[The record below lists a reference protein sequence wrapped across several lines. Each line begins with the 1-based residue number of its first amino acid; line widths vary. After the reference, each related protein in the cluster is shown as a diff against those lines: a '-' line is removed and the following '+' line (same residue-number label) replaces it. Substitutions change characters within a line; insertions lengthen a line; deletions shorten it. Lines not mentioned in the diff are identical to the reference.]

1 MRAVTSM
8 PPIQPRRGV
17 QEHIHR
23 KAIPEAVDLHSHVG
37 GLRAVA
43 TIEALKGVL
52 AILLTIC
59 LLFLLH
65 KDVEQVAWN
74 SLDALH
80 INPERPFSHA
90 FLHMARN
97 MTDGRLWGI
106 AAGALAYAA
115 VRFVESYGLWNRR
128 VWAEWFALL
137 SGSLYIPLEITKAI
151 EHPDAIHSLVLVANI
166 FIVLYM
172 LWVRV
177 SSIWPGTASGA
188 SPEPE

>member
-1 MRAVTSM
+1 M
-8 PPIQPRRGV
+8 PPRRGSH
-17 QEHIHR
+17 EHNRHR
-23 KAIPEAVDLHSHVG
+23 STPVAVDLRSHVG

-43 TIEALKGVL
+43 TLEALKGVL
-52 AILLTIC
+52 AILLTVG

-65 KDVEQVAWN
+65 KDFEQVAEN
-74 SLDALH
+74 ILDALH
-80 INPERPFSHA
+80 ISLDHPFSHA

-97 MTDGRLWGI
+97 MTDGRLWGL
-106 AAGALAYAA
+106 AAGALAYAT
-115 VRFVESYGLWNRR
+115 VRFVEAYGLWNRR

-137 SGSLYIPLEITKAI
+137 SGGLYIPLEITKAI
-151 EHPDAIHSLVLVANI
+151 EHPDAVHVLVLVANI

-177 SSIWPGTASGA
+177 SSIWPGRAVGS

>member
-1 MRAVTSM
+1 MRAVTIR
-8 PPIQPRRGV
+8 PPMQPRRGI
-17 QEHIHR
+17 QHIHH
-23 KAIPEAVDLHSHVG
+23 KSTPVAVDLHSHIG

-43 TIEALKGVL
+43 TLEALKGVL
-52 AILLTIC
+52 AILLTVC

-74 SLDALH
+74 ILDALH
-80 INPERPFSHA
+80 INPEHPFSHA
-90 FLHMARN
+90 FLYIARN

-137 SGSLYIPLEITKAI
+137 SGSLYIPLETTKAI
-151 EHPDAIHSLVLVANI
+151 EHPDAIHVLVLVSNI

-177 SSIWPGTASGA
+177 SSIWPRKDLDA
-188 SPEPE
+188 SPGPE